1 MNVKTLVSLAA
12 MTALALTPAGPAFAQ
27 KGPAAAGPSQITL
40 RVCNNTNDNAR
51 VAISYQPEGQTVF
64 YNEGWFGV
72 PSRSCQDLRTTGNAY
87 SYGYAEVEND
97 GTRFWAGT
105 FPLCVQYPGP
115 YAFWT
120 YGTQCEAGQEVRNFV
135 TLHAEEYGVYTWS
148 LDPP

>member
-1 MNVKTLVSLAA
+1 MKLKNVAALAA
-12 MTALALTPAGPAFAQ
+12 VMALAFGPAPALAQ
-27 KGPAAAGPSQITL
+27 KGQAGGGASEIIL

-51 VAISYQPEGQTVF
+51 VAISYQPVGQTTF

-72 PSRSCQDLRTTGNAY
+72 PSRSCQDLRTTDNAF

-97 GTRFWAGT
+97 SSRFWAGN

-120 YGTQCEAGQEVRNFV
+120 YGTACAAGQEVRQFA
-135 TLHAEEYGVYTWS
+135 TLQAESFGVYTWN
-148 LDPP
+148 LDPPN

>member
-1 MNVKTLVSLAA
+1 MNLKTWAALAA
-12 MTALALTPAGPAFAQ
+12 ATALVLGQAAPADAQ
-27 KGPAAAGPSQITL
+27 KGPAAVGPTEITL

-51 VAISYQPEGQTVF
+51 VAISYQPVGQANF

-72 PSRSCQDLRTTGNAY
+72 PARSCQDLRTTGNAY

-97 GTRFWAGT
+97 GTRYWAGD
-105 FPLCVQYPGP
+105 FPLCVSYPGP

-120 YGTQCEAGQEVRNFV
+120 YGTQCETGQEVRQFV
-135 TLHAEEYGVYTWS
+135 TMHAEDYGVYTWT